1 MKQFTKIS
9 LVTILS
15 FIGVILTVMF
25 RDVVFQASRLS
36 LGRFFRQRNQFITSR
51 FRKTSY
57 FRLVT
62 YFGIYMR

>member
-25 RDVVFQASRLS
+25 KHD
-36 LGRFFRQRNQFITSR
+36 RQYNTNKR
-51 FRKTSY
+51 
-57 FRLVT
+57 
-62 YFGIYMR
+62 